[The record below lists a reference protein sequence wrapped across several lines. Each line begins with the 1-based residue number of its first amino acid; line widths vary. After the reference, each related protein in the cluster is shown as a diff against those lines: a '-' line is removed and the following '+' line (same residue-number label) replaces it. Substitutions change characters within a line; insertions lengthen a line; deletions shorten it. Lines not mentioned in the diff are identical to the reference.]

1 MIRDGRRFN
10 FTIIE
15 NDIIDDIER
24 FDKNDLLCYMV
35 LCRFANNETGECY
48 PSYKTIAEKMR
59 VGVSTAIKAVKSLI
73 DKGVVEVQQRK
84 NENGGDTS
92 NLYTIVNI
100 NKDNE
105 NKKASTVPPVKA
117 NKENIKTNNSIPQN
131 DQKDTDKNEK
141 NKKSEIVE
149 IINNSCINIR
159 KQDLKKC
166 EEEFTDIDKLKEALE
181 ICEVNN
187 SHGIKALR
195 MAYKYGNVNNNN
207 SNKKQSTIFMADS
220 KVDVNGELKSVEDM
234 SNEDIA
240 YKLDLKNG
248 TNWSGRNP
256 NAKGIFKANF

>member
-117 NKENIKTNNSIPQN
+117 NKENIKSNNSISQN
-131 DQKDTDKNEK
+131 
-141 NKKSEIVE
+141 NKKYASKKEENKVL
-149 IINNSCINIR
+149 NNKHNNTVKNTFTEYEAKEFEEKLRESQSKR
-159 KQDLKKC
+159 LGYKQ
-166 EEEFTDIDKLKEALE
+166 I
-181 ICEVNN
+181 
-187 SHGIKALR
+187 
-195 MAYKYGNVNNNN
+195 
-207 SNKKQSTIFMADS
+207 
-220 KVDVNGELKSVEDM
+220 
-234 SNEDIA
+234 
-240 YKLDLKNG
+240 
-248 TNWSGRNP
+248 NP
-256 NAKGIFKANF
+256 NFEI